1 VFPALLKLK
10 FSKQINQIRRDNR
23 RNLFKIRKFTIDKKK
38 ATFACHDCREVIA
51 MSTGIDPSITLE
63 IVKAIA
69 SLGLL
74 TSVAIV
80 LAWQSPKLL
89 EVFLAFVRNL
99 IKDFRTPPKPQKP
112 KAEQTSNL
120 QQS

>member
-1 VFPALLKLK
+1 
-10 FSKQINQIRRDNR
+10 
-23 RNLFKIRKFTIDKKK
+23 
-38 ATFACHDCREVIA
+38 

-99 IKDFRTPPKPQKP
+99 IKDFRTPPKRPRPQKP
-112 KAEQTSNL
+112 KAEQTNP